1 MNKNKTQNTP
11 MIQQYLRIKAEFPHM
26 LLFYR
31 MGDFYE
37 LFFDDAKRASQLLDL
52 SLTARGRSNGEPI
65 PMAGLPYHAVDNYL
79 IKLVKQNQS
88 VAICEQIGDPATAKG
103 PVERKVVRIIT
114 PGTITE
120 DNLLDD
126 RKDNLL
132 ASVFIS
138 ASDINEA
145 NNTAQNDRAFGL
157 AILDLTSGQFTVSE
171 LNSLESLQSELER
184 HRPSEL
190 LLEEGSAIKEALQIQ
205 LGKQTAFADQPSW
218 WFDEQTARQTL
229 NQQFATQD
237 LKGFGCDDYHSA
249 LRAAGCL
256 LQYVHNTQRTALP
269 HIHSLKPEQHDT
281 SVILDTISRRNLEI
295 DYSLSGNNDHTL
307 MAVMDQ
313 TATAMG
319 SRLLR
324 RWLNRPLRDHMIL
337 KQRYQSIEQLQED
350 SHFED
355 IHPVLKQIGDI
366 ERVLTRI
373 ALRTARPR
381 DFERLKLS
389 LSAYPL
395 LQSELLAMT
404 DPLLQQLAQK
414 ISVFPDQCD
423 LLKRAIIENPP
434 VLIRDGG
441 VIAGG
446 YNLELDELR
455 NIQKN
460 ANQFLIDLENRE
472 KERSGISTLKVNYNR
487 VHGYFIEVSRAQSD
501 QVPDNYQRRQTLK
514 SNERY
519 ITPEL
524 KEFEDKVLS
533 ANEKALAKEKALYD
547 ELFDLF
553 APHLRAL
560 QISAQA
566 ICELDVLTNFAER
579 AITLQWCKPQLST
592 EPKLTIKQG
601 RHPVVEHIQEDPFV
615 ANDMLLDD
623 TRRMLLI
630 TGPNM
635 GGKSTYMRQAA
646 LLTLMAHIGS
656 YVPAQSAGFGPV
668 DRIFTRIGAS
678 DDLAGGRSTFMVE
691 MTETANILHNATKQS
706 LILMDEIGRGTSTYD
721 GLSLAYASARYLASK
736 NLAFTL
742 FATHYFELT
751 HLPEEFGQIVNVHL
765 DAIEHGDKIVFL
777 HQIQEG
783 CASQSYGI
791 QVAALAGVPKEVID
805 LAKTKLSSFEETV
818 LNSRKN
824 LSKTLSTEPGAHT
837 EAVNQDQTTQQNKEL
852 LSEFEKI
859 DPDNLTPR
867 EALELL
873 YHLKKKYPVS
883 F

>member
-1 MNKNKTQNTP
+1 
-11 MIQQYLRIKAEFPHM
+11 M

-37 LFFDDAKRASQLLDL
+37 LFFDDARRASQLLDL

-88 VAICEQIGDPATAKG
+88 VAICEQVGDPATSKG

-132 ASVFIS
+132 ASVFINHNDIS
-138 ASDINEA
+138 ELNNAS
-145 NNTAQNDRAFGL
+145 QSYRAFGL

-171 LNSLESLQSELER
+171 LNNLESLQSELER

-190 LLEEGSAIKEALQIQ
+190 LLEEDSVIKEALQVQ
-205 LGKQTAFADQPSW
+205 LGKQTAFAEQPPW
-218 WFDEQTARQTL
+218 WFDEQTARQSL
-229 NQQFATQD
+229 NQQFSTQD
-237 LKGFGCDDYHSA
+237 LKGFGCDDFHSA

-256 LQYVHNTQRTALP
+256 LQYVQNTQRTALP

-295 DYSLSGNNDHTL
+295 DFALSGNKDHTL

-319 SRLLR
+319 SRLLG
-324 RWLNRPLRDHMIL
+324 RWLNRPLRNQNTL
-337 KQRYQSIEQLQED
+337 KERYQSIEQLQFD
-350 SHFED
+350 SHFDD
-355 IHPVLKQIGDI
+355 IQPVLRQIGDI
-366 ERVLTRI
+366 ERILTRI

-389 LSAYPL
+389 LSVYPL
-395 LQSELLAMT
+395 LQSELVTMT
-404 DPLLQQLAQK
+404 DPLIQQLAQK
-414 ISVFPDQCD
+414 ISVFPEQCE
-423 LLKRAIIENPP
+423 LLKLAIIENPP

-441 VIAGG
+441 VIAAG
-446 YNLELDELR
+446 YNPELDELR

-460 ANQFLIDLENRE
+460 ANQFLIDLENKE

-487 VHGYFIEVSRAQSD
+487 VHGYFIEVSRAQSS

-514 SNERY
+514 TNERY

-533 ANEKALAKEKALYD
+533 ANEKALAKEKLLYE
-547 ELFDLF
+547 ELFDLI
-553 APHLRAL
+553 APHLKAL
-560 QISAQA
+560 QSSAQA
-566 ICELDVLTNFAER
+566 ICELDVLNNFAER
-579 AITLQWCKPQLST
+579 AVTLQWCKPQLST
-592 EPKLTIKQG
+592 KPGLTIKQG
-601 RHPVVEHIQEDPFV
+601 RHPVVEHIQDDPFV
-615 ANDMLLDD
+615 ANDMQLDD
-623 TRRMLLI
+623 SRRMLLI

-656 YVPAQSAGFGPV
+656 YVPAQSAAFGPV

-706 LILMDEIGRGTSTYD
+706 LVLMDEIGRGTSTYD
-721 GLSLAYASARYLASK
+721 GLSLAYAAAHYLAGK
-736 NLAFTL
+736 KLAFTL

-751 HLPEEFGQIVNVHL
+751 RLPEEFSQIVNVHL
-765 DAIEHGDKIVFL
+765 DAVEHGDKIVFL

-791 QVAALAGVPKEVID
+791 QVAALAGVPKEVIE
-805 LAKTKLSSFEETV
+805 LAKIKLFSFKEIIINSRTKLST
-818 LNSRKN
+818 
-824 LSKTLSTEPGAHT
+824 TLSPDTET
-837 EAVNQDQTTQQNKEL
+837 NSQNKLTQQQNEL
-852 LSEFEKI
+852 LSEFNKI
-859 DPDNLTPR
+859 DPDELSPR
-867 EALELL
+867 EALELI
-873 YHLKKKYPVS
+873 YHLKKKHSVS

>member
-1 MNKNKTQNTP
+1 MSKNKTQNTP
-11 MIQQYLRIKAEFPHM
+11 MIQQYLKIKAEFPHM

-37 LFFDDAKRASQLLDL
+37 LFFDDAKQASQLLDL

-88 VAICEQIGDPATAKG
+88 VAICEQIGDPATSKG
-103 PVERKVVRIIT
+103 PVKRKVVRIIT

-132 ASVFIS
+132 ASVYVNNNE
-138 ASDINEA
+138 IN
-145 NNTAQNDRAFGL
+145 NRAFGL
-157 AILDLTSGQFTVSE
+157 AILDLTSGQFTITE
-171 LNSLESLQSELER
+171 LNNLESLQSELER

-190 LLEEGSAIKEALQIQ
+190 LLEEGSAIKETLQIQ
-205 LGKQTAFADQPSW
+205 LGKQTAFAVQPSW
-218 WFDEQTARQTL
+218 WFDEQTARQSL

-281 SVILDTISRRNLEI
+281 SIILDTISRRNLEI

-324 RWLNRPLRDHMIL
+324 RWLNRPLRDHSML
-337 KQRYQSIEQLQED
+337 KQRYQSIEQLQKD
-350 SHFED
+350 SHFEA

-366 ERVLTRI
+366 ERLLTRI

-389 LSAYPL
+389 LSVYPL
-395 LQSELLAMT
+395 LQSELNAIT
-404 DPLLQQLAQK
+404 DPLIQQLAQK

-423 LLKRAIIENPP
+423 LLKRAVIDNPP

-441 VIAGG
+441 VIAAG

-472 KERSGISTLKVNYNR
+472 KKRSGISTLKVNYNR

-501 QVPDNYQRRQTLK
+501 HVPDNYQRRQTLK
-514 SNERY
+514 TNERY

-533 ANEKALAKEKALYD
+533 ANEKALAKEKALYE

-553 APHLRAL
+553 APHLKAL

-566 ICELDVLTNFAER
+566 ICKLDVLTNFAER
-579 AITLQWCKPQLST
+579 AMTLQWCKPQLST
-592 EPKLTIKQG
+592 EPNLTIKQG
-601 RHPVVEHIQEDPFV
+601 RHPVVEHIQDDPFV
-615 ANDMLLDD
+615 ANDMRLDD
-623 TRRMLLI
+623 ARRMLLI

-656 YVPAQSAGFGPV
+656 YVPAQSASFGPV

-751 HLPEEFGQIVNVHL
+751 HLPEEFSQIVNVHL
-765 DAIEHGDKIVFL
+765 DAVEHGDKIVFL

-791 QVAALAGVPKEVID
+791 QVAALAGVPKEVIK
-805 LAKTKLSSFEETV
+805 LAKIKLSSLEETV
-818 LNSRKN
+818 SDSRQK
-824 LSKTLSTEPGAHT
+824 LSKTKIYDSETI
-837 EAVNQDQTTQQNKEL
+837 NQQQIIQQNNEL
-852 LSEFEKI
+852 LSAFDKI
-859 DPDNLTPR
+859 DPDNLSPR
-867 EALELL
+867 EALELIYYL
-873 YHLKKKYPVS
+873 VDPEKR
-883 F
+883 